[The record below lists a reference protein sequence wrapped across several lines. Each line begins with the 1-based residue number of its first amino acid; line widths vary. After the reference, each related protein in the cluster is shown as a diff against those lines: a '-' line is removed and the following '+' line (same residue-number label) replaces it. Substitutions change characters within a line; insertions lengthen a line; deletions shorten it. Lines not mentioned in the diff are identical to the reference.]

1 MAPERA
7 PTETPA
13 RSELARPRFFN
24 IDLFSQSGML
34 APLML
39 MMRLQRVGRKNDPSY
54 RIVVTDKRT
63 GPKSDRHIDR
73 LGSYNPKMNHVQID
87 GEKAKEWLAKGVQP
101 SDTLHNILVSQKI
114 IDAKK
119 KNVLPKKS
127 PIIDEA
133 KIKAEAE
140 AAAAKVEAE
149 AKAKADAEAAAAAAL
164 EVEVVADQDDP
175 TDHAEVA
182 EVSEE
187 VVEDEADEHAAAQ
200 ADAEKD

>member
-1 MAPERA
+1 
-7 PTETPA
+7 
-13 RSELARPRFFN
+13 
-24 IDLFSQSGML
+24 
-34 APLML
+34 ML
-39 MMRLQRVGRKNDPSY
+39 MMRLQRVGRKNDPSF

-63 GPKSDRHIDR
+63 GVKSDRHVDR

-114 IDAKK
+114 IEGKK

-127 PIIDEA
+127 PIVNEA

-140 AAAAKVEAE
+140 AAAAKVDAE

-164 EVEVVADQDDP
+164 VVEVVADQDDP
-175 TDHAEVA
+175 TDHAETAPIAEEVVVA
-182 EVSEE
+182 EVE
-187 VVEDEADEHAAAQ
+187 EHAAAQ
-200 ADAEKD
+200 ADAEND

>member
-1 MAPERA
+1 
-7 PTETPA
+7 
-13 RSELARPRFFN
+13 
-24 IDLFSQSGML
+24 
-34 APLML
+34 ML
-39 MMRLQRVGRKNDPSY
+39 MMRLQRVGRKNDPSF

-63 GPKSDRHIDR
+63 GVKSDKHVDR

-114 IDAKK
+114 IEGKK

-140 AAAAKVEAE
+140 AAAARVEAE

-164 EVEVVADQDDP
+164 EVEVVADEEAP
-175 TDHAEVA
+175 ADHAETAPVA
-182 EVSEE
+182 EE
-187 VVEDEADEHAAAQ
+187 VAADEADAKTEALT
-200 ADAEKD
+200 DAEDD